1 MAELKLMKGDIILIK
16 GKKRHETVCVAL
28 PGKVE
33 EGKIQINKVVRKNL
47 RVRLGDIVSIKA
59 T

>member
-1 MAELKLMKGDIILIK
+1 MKGDIILIK